1 MKDVNELNVEIERVK
16 GDIKLIQQSLHNIE
30 TNHLVHL
37 QASIDKTK
45 RILWTVGFMIFG
57 QLVLVL
63 KSLLV
68 S

>member
-1 MKDVNELNVEIERVK
+1 MKDVNERNVEIERVK
-16 GDIKLIQQSLHNIE
+16 VDIKLLQQSLHNIE
-30 TNHLVHL
+30 HNHLVHL

-63 KSLLV
+63 KSFLI

>member
-30 TNHLVHL
+30 HNHLVHL
-37 QASIDKTK
+37 QTSIDKTK

-63 KSLLV
+63 KSFLI